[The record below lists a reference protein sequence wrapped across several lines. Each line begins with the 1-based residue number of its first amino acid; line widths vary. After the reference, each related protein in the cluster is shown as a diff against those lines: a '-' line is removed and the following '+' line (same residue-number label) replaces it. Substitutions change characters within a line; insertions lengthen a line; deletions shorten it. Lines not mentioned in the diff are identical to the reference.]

1 MPNSQLHRHPD
12 EFRQGICLHFSH
24 DLASMN
30 LEGDFTDV
38 ENGCG
43 LFV

>member
-1 MPNSQLHRHPD
+1 MPNSQLHSHPN
-12 EFRQGICLHFSH
+12 ELRQGIGFHFSH

-30 LEGDFTDV
+30 LERDFTDV
-38 ENGCG
+38 EEGCG